1 VRGAETGLTLP
12 EEVLLLGYE
21 DRASTISV
29 WSGGDLLD
37 DATAVA
43 QVLELMMRTRLGI
56 ERGRWSHR
64 SVVADASSTGD
75 ALLDRALTT
84 VQGRAEAGALSPR
97 EAAEATSHRCASA
110 YRQRLEAAGLLRVEK
125 PRGFHAALTAAF
137 YETTR
142 TRVLLTDGAITAPI
156 HTRIASALEHPEHAE
171 LRTVAL
177 IGVLSHSTALRPVIL
192 KGAPNLGVPTG
203 RHGRTDR
210 RTLQAAEQL
219 PAAYQRLID
228 AGRVRDPNGVGAVCC
243 AVIPTIAKAIQEQQW
258 SPLDG
263 GG

>member
-1 VRGAETGLTLP
+1 MPAAQAFVTSSC
-12 EEVLLLGYE
+12 YSI
-21 DRASTISV
+21 RACTYGVPTQQSARP
-29 WSGGDLLD
+29 GDC
-37 DATAVA
+37 VF
-43 QVLELMMRTRLGI
+43 V
-56 ERGRWSHR
+56 
-64 SVVADASSTGD
+64 
-75 ALLDRALTT
+75 
-84 VQGRAEAGALSPR
+84 
-97 EAAEATSHRCASA
+97 
-110 YRQRLEAAGLLRVEK
+110 
-125 PRGFHAALTAAF
+125 
-137 YETTR
+137 
-142 TRVLLTDGAITAPI
+142 
-156 HTRIASALEHPEHAE
+156 